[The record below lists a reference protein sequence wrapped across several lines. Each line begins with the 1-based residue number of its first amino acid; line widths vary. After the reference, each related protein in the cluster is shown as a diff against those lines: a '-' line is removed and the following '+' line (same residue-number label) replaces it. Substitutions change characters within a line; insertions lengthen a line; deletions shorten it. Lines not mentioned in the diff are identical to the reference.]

1 MPDAVCGGV
10 NLIALR
16 AWSRANPKN
25 AELYSSVDKIRE
37 KIKELEA
44 KGGEAKNEAKVLWQ
58 ALSEIHNVT
67 PYVVGIRLER
77 AAGDTIDGAIQQHK
91 RQA

>member
-1 MPDAVCGGV
+1 MPDAVSGGI
-10 NLIALR
+10 NLMALR
-16 AWSRANPKN
+16 SWSKANPKM
-25 AELYSSVDKIRE
+25 AELYASVEKMQE
-37 KIKELEA
+37 KIKALEA
-44 KGGEAKNEAKVLWQ
+44 KGGEGKNEAKLLWQ

-67 PYVVGIRLER
+67 PYVVGIRIER

>member
-1 MPDAVCGGV
+1 MPDAVSGST
-10 NLIALR
+10 NLMALR
-16 AWSRANPKN
+16 AWCKANPKM
-25 AELYSSVDKIRE
+25 AELYASADKMRE

-44 KGGEAKNEAKVLWQ
+44 KGGEGKNEAKVLWQ

-67 PYVVGIRLER
+67 PYVVGIRIER
-77 AAGDTIDGAIQQHK
+77 AAGDTVDGAIQQHK

>member
-1 MPDAVCGGV
+1 MPDAVSGGV

-25 AELYSSVDKIRE
+25 AELYASVDKIQE

-44 KGGEAKNEAKVLWQ
+44 KGGESKNEAKVFWQ

-67 PYVVGIRLER
+67 PYVVGIRIER
-77 AAGDTIDGAIQQHK
+77 AAGDTVDGAIQQHK